1 MPLVLSVLND
11 RIVDSEIKVGC
22 VIVRLIAGHGVDY
35 LVFFAIG
42 PAAVEAFGTPG
53 LAGSIW

>member
-1 MPLVLSVLND
+1 MLSVLND

-35 LVFFAIG
+35 LVFFIVG
-42 PAAVEAFGTPG
+42 PAAVEALFGTPG